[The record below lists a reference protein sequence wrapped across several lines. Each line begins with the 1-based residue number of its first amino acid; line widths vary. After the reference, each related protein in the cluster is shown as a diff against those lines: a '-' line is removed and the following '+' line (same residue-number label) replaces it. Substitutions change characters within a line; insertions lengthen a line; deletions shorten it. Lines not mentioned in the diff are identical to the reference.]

1 MVPVTVARTAP
12 SARSQTSSTLGRA
25 VAVDDGL
32 NGVTSAPV
40 TDPDL
45 AARAAAPRLRAS
57 WRRSEQ
63 YGVPHD
69 EVLPVFIGS
78 LDSGSLLYECASH
91 VLTALQSTI
100 ANEPVSLMVA
110 DRDGLVLARLCSD
123 AAILRS
129 LDQVHLAPGFY
140 YDERHAGTNGLG
152 LSLADRAPS
161 LVRAGDHFCTGLR
174 GYTCAA
180 VPVMDPSGDLAGS
193 INLTTWSDSSSD
205 LLLGLAQ
212 AAAGATSAL
221 MLARTAGR
229 TMPPPPRGEVFHVV
243 GGHLAAGTGDPCV
256 SAGWKAAVDDAAA
269 ASDAGRVTV
278 VVGESGAGKATV
290 AALARRRGGA
300 RQRILHARAPEAP
313 DVAAWL
319 GLWTPGLRSA
329 DACAIVSGIHRL
341 PAWAAEEL
349 AQTLAGVRR
358 AGGLPQPFVL
368 TAPDFASVPGQLAPL
383 VDTVVEVPPLR
394 HRADD
399 VLPLAHHVA
408 REERRR
414 PIGFTPRAARA
425 LTTYHWPG
433 NVRQLRRVVRDAA
446 ARADV
451 VDVQHLAPEVL
462 DGGRRPLTRLE
473 RLERDEIIRCLTE
486 PSTTVTRAAE
496 ELGIGR
502 ATLYR
507 KIAQYGIAIPSR
519 SGDGPA

>member
-1 MVPVTVARTAP
+1 
-12 SARSQTSSTLGRA
+12 
-25 VAVDDGL
+25 
-32 NGVTSAPV
+32 V

-45 AARAAAPRLRAS
+45 ATRAAAPRLRAS

-69 EVLPVFIGS
+69 EVVPVFTGS
-78 LDSGSLLYECASH
+78 VDSGSLLYECASQ
-91 VLTALQSTI
+91 VLTGLQSTI

-110 DRDGLVLARLCSD
+110 DRDGLVLARLSSD
-123 AAILRS
+123 TAILRS

-161 LVRAGDHFCTGLR
+161 LVRAADHYCTGLR

-243 GGHLAAGTGDPCV
+243 GGHLVPGTGDPCV
-256 SAGWKAAVDDAAA
+256 SAGWTASVDHAAT
-269 ASDAGRVTV
+269 ASAAGRVAV
-278 VVGESGAGKATV
+278 VVGEAGAGKSTA
-290 AALARRRGGA
+290 AALARRRGA
-300 RQRILHARAPEAP
+300 PRQRILHARAPEAAHVGP
-313 DVAAWL
+313 WL
-319 GLWTPGLRSA
+319 ELWTPGLHSA
-329 DACAIVSGIHRL
+329 DACVIVSGIHRL

-349 AQTLAGVRR
+349 ALTLAAVRR
-358 AGGLPQPFVL
+358 SDGRPQPFVL
-368 TAPDFASVPGQLAPL
+368 TAPDFASIPGHLAVL

-399 VLPLAHHVA
+399 VLPLARHVA

-414 PIGFTPRAARA
+414 PIEFTARGSIA
-425 LTTYHWPG
+425 LRSYHWPE
-433 NVRQLRRVVRDAA
+433 NVRQLQRVVRNAA
-446 ARADV
+446 SRAEVIDV
-451 VDVQHLAPEVL
+451 HHLAPEVL
-462 DGGRRPLTRLE
+462 DGGRRSLTRLE

-486 PSTTVTRAAE
+486 PSTTITRAAE

-507 KIAQYGIAIPSR
+507 RIAQYGITVPSR
-519 SGDGPA
+519 DGDGTA

>member
-1 MVPVTVARTAP
+1 MELASGTGP
-12 SARSQTSSTLGRA
+12 
-25 VAVDDGL
+25 
-32 NGVTSAPV
+32 APV
-40 TDPDL
+40 PDPEL
-45 AARAAAPRLRAS
+45 AGRAAAPRLRAS

-69 EVLPVFIGS
+69 AVVPVFTGS
-78 LDSGSLLYECASH
+78 VDSGSLLYECASH
-91 VLTALQSTI
+91 VLTGLQSTI
-100 ANEPVSLMVA
+100 ANEPVSLIVA

-123 AAILRS
+123 GAILRS

-161 LVRAGDHFCTGLR
+161 LVRAGDHYCSELR

-180 VPVMDPSGDLAGS
+180 VPVMDPSGDLAGT

-243 GGHLAAGTGDPCV
+243 GGHLVPSSGDPCG
-256 SAGWKAAVDDAAA
+256 SAGWTAAVDQAAT
-269 ASDAGRVTV
+269 ASAAGRVVV
-278 VVGESGAGKATV
+278 VVGEPGAGKSTA
-290 AALARRRGGA
+290 AALARRRGA
-300 RQRILHARAPEAP
+300 PRQRILHARAPGAA
-313 DVAAWL
+313 DVGPWL
-319 GLWTPGLRSA
+319 ELWTPGLRS
-329 DACAIVSGIHRL
+329 DDGCVIVSGIHRL
-341 PAWAAEEL
+341 PAWAAEHLGQAL
-349 AQTLAGVRR
+349 AAVRR
-358 AGGLPQPFVL
+358 SGPRPQPFLL
-368 TAPDFASVPGQLAPL
+368 TAPDYGSIPEPLALL

-399 VLPLAHHVA
+399 VLPLAHHIA
-408 REERRR
+408 QEERRR
-414 PIGFTPRAARA
+414 PLSFTARAARA
-425 LTTYHWPG
+425 LSTYHWPG
-433 NVRQLRRVVRDAA
+433 NVRQLRQVVRGAA
-446 ARADV
+446 SRADV
-451 VDVQHLAPEVL
+451 VDVHHLAPEVL

-473 RLERDEIIRCLTE
+473 RLERDEIVRCLTE
-486 PSTTVTRAAE
+486 PSTTTTRAAE

-507 KIAQYGIAIPSR
+507 KIAQYGITVPSR
-519 SGDGPA
+519 SGDGPTRPAGDV